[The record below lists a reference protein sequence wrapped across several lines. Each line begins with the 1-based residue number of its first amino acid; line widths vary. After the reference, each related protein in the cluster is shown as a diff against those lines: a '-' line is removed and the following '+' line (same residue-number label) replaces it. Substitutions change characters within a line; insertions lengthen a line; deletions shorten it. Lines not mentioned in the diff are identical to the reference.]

1 MLAQKSVSASSNY
14 DTFTWLTKIKLT
26 SVRNHEGKMKKKED
40 LTIAAAQLE
49 RERERE
55 SERRKKKK
63 SHSNFRQNIS
73 GQLVKQQM
81 SHTCFKSSLRRLEM

>member
-63 SHSNFRQNIS
+63 ATQTSDKTFPDN
-73 GQLVKQQM
+73 L
-81 SHTCFKSSLRRLEM
+81 

>member
-63 SHSNFRQNIS
+63 KPLKLQTKHFRT
-73 GQLVKQQM
+73 
-81 SHTCFKSSLRRLEM
+81 TCKTTNESYLL

>member
-1 MLAQKSVSASSNY
+1 MVNL
-14 DTFTWLTKIKLT
+14 KIKLT

-55 SERRKKKK
+55 SERRKKK

-81 SHTCFKSSLRRLEM
+81 SHTFFKSSLRRLEM

>member
-1 MLAQKSVSASSNY
+1 MVNL
-14 DTFTWLTKIKLT
+14 KIKLT
-26 SVRNHEGKMKKKED
+26 SVRNHKGKMKKKED

>member
-26 SVRNHEGKMKKKED
+26 SVRNHEGKMKKKD

-63 SHSNFRQNIS
+63 ATQTSDKTFPDN
-73 GQLVKQQM
+73 L
-81 SHTCFKSSLRRLEM
+81 